1 MNAMLRLLAERVGS
15 RARLA
20 FGPRVRGSSPPLA
33 VQPWSTPPVVPVPGT
48 PPAPPCSS
56 RGFAAKVKGNRSK
69 SARPNRAS
77 KPQGAP
83 RSADAPPLRDAMRAL
98 VRKVHPDLFASGPAG
113 ASEVNDDSL
122 KTIQGVLDAV
132 TKSKSIP
139 DAGIKRL
146 RFYVR
151 DESAPEGTRV
161 VPFTFKTTGGDCR
174 NLVARQ
180 LTQLF
185 DAVGVPSAFK
195 WEPGD
200 WEHSPKSAENASNRG
215 DVAEGW
221 NLYPVARG
229 HETDKRTTS
238 AAASSSSST
247 SSSSS
252 SSSRTNGA
260 RRGGALMGALKINDK
275 LFEAIAAVPWIP
287 EPQGDDRVRAI
298 NAEIVPRLAK
308 EGWDVSRENIERIWR
323 GERYDAAVMEG
334 LDAASG
340 LALGAIIRH
349 ARNFDRVY
357 GTPAKPRVRFYP

>member
-1 MNAMLRLLAERVGS
+1 M
-15 RARLA
+15 
-20 FGPRVRGSSPPLA
+20 
-33 VQPWSTPPVVPVPGT
+33 
-48 PPAPPCSS
+48 
-56 RGFAAKVKGNRSK
+56 KGNRSK
-69 SARPNRAS
+69 PARPNRAS

-83 RSADAPPLRDAMRAL
+83 RAADAPPLRDAMRAL

-200 WEHSPKSAENASNRG
+200 WEHNPESADNASNRG
-215 DVAEGW
+215 DVAKGW

-229 HETDKRTTS
+229 HETDD
-238 AAASSSSST
+238 AARLRSDAESDSEPGRSASSA

-252 SSSRTNGA
+252 SSSARSTGA
-260 RRGGALMGALKINDK
+260 GRGGTLMGALRINDK

-323 GERYDAAVMEG
+323 GERDDASVMEG

-340 LALGAIIRH
+340 LALSAIIRH

>member
-1 MNAMLRLLAERVGS
+1 M
-15 RARLA
+15 
-20 FGPRVRGSSPPLA
+20 
-33 VQPWSTPPVVPVPGT
+33 
-48 PPAPPCSS
+48 
-56 RGFAAKVKGNRSK
+56 
-69 SARPNRAS
+69 
-77 KPQGAP
+77 
-83 RSADAPPLRDAMRAL
+83 
-98 VRKVHPDLFASGPAG
+98 RKVHPDLFASGPAG

-221 NLYPVARG
+221 NLYPSPEDTRPTRERHPPPPLRRLRLHRPRPLPPGLTARG
-229 HETDKRTTS
+229 
-238 AAASSSSST
+238 
-247 SSSSS
+247 
-252 SSSRTNGA
+252 
-260 RRGGALMGALKINDK
+260 
-275 LFEAIAAVPWIP
+275 AV
-287 EPQGDDRVRAI
+287 VR
-298 NAEIVPRLAK
+298 
-308 EGWDVSRENIERIWR
+308 
-323 GERYDAAVMEG
+323 
-334 LDAASG
+334 
-340 LALGAIIRH
+340 
-349 ARNFDRVY
+349 
-357 GTPAKPRVRFYP
+357 